1 MLQPL
6 VLLLLPLLQMLLMLL
21 LLLQQLL
28 LLLPEEQW
36 HGSPDGPLVGQIGLP
51 LVGLRSE
58 GQSHHVVA
66 RNTLVVRG
74 RWRSQGSRSRPLV
87 VISPAVQPQDFS
99 AVGYIAA
106 IVVVMDIA
114 VSSTALG
121 PLPGIF
127 INLRAAP
134 QTLRLL
140 KSLDL
145 LLQIVA
151 TAMQLLPPVDRL
163 ALGVAGG
170 LAAVRRQRLMDH
182 ISPIA

>member
-1 MLQPL
+1 
-6 VLLLLPLLQMLLMLL
+6 
-21 LLLQQLL
+21 
-28 LLLPEEQW
+28 
-36 HGSPDGPLVGQIGLP
+36 
-51 LVGLRSE
+51 
-58 GQSHHVVA
+58 
-66 RNTLVVRG
+66 
-74 RWRSQGSRSRPLV
+74 
-87 VISPAVQPQDFS
+87 VQPQDFS

-114 VSSTALG
+114 VSSTALR

-151 TAMQLLPPVDRL
+151 TAMQLLPPVDPL
-163 ALGVAGG
+163 WL
-170 LAAVRRQRLMDH
+170 LHLDH
-182 ISPIA
+182 SKIKAFPCIY

>member
-1 MLQPL
+1 M
-6 VLLLLPLLQMLLMLL
+6 
-21 LLLQQLL
+21 
-28 LLLPEEQW
+28 
-36 HGSPDGPLVGQIGLP
+36 
-51 LVGLRSE
+51 
-58 GQSHHVVA
+58 
-66 RNTLVVRG
+66 
-74 RWRSQGSRSRPLV
+74 
-87 VISPAVQPQDFS
+87 QPQDFS

-114 VSSTALG
+114 VSPTALG

-127 INLRAAP
+127 VNLRAAP

-140 KSLDL
+140 KTLIL
-145 LLQIVA
+145 PLQVVA

-163 ALGVAGG
+163 ALGIAGG